1 MNAFGPSAGRSPGIS
16 APPLTSASD
25 RYRVLPASAPG
36 RLDMAEAAVASLA
49 AEQRRLERLGLEWP
63 LARAAREIRYWRFV
77 RALCAIA
84 AEAA

>member
-1 MNAFGPSAGRSPGIS
+1 MNSLTTPLSDTGRPM
-16 APPLTSASD
+16 
-25 RYRVLPASAPG
+25 PASAPS
-36 RLDMAEAAVASLA
+36 RLDTAEAAVASLI

-63 LARAAREIRYWRFV
+63 LARTARQLRYWQFV

>member
-1 MNAFGPSAGRSPGIS
+1 MNVFEPRHGRNTVTS
-16 APPLTSASD
+16 LTPMTPASD
-25 RYRVLPASAPG
+25 AHRAMPASAPA
-36 RLDMAEAAVASLA
+36 RLDLAEAAVVSLR

-63 LARAAREIRYWRFV
+63 LARAARELRYWRFV

>member
-1 MNAFGPSAGRSPGIS
+1 MSAHDFRAAHLQRQPLTPASDTRRGMPSS
-16 APPLTSASD
+16 APA
-25 RYRVLPASAPG
+25 
-36 RLDMAEAAVASLA
+36 RLDAAHAAVASLT

-63 LARAAREIRYWRFV
+63 LARAARELRYWRFV

>member
-1 MNAFGPSAGRSPGIS
+1 MTTFVPVTP
-16 APPLTSASD
+16 ASD
-25 RYRVLPASAPG
+25 TRRAMPASAPS
-36 RLDMAEAAVASLA
+36 RLDAAEAAVASLT

-63 LARAAREIRYWRFV
+63 LARAERQLRYWRFV

>member
-1 MNAFGPSAGRSPGIS
+1 MSAFGPSGRESSRIP
-16 APPLTSASD
+16 ALPMTPASD
-25 RYRVLPASAPG
+25 RCRALPASAPA
-36 RLDMAEAAVASLA
+36 RLDVAEAAVVSLA

-77 RALCAIA
+77 RSLCAIA

>member
-1 MNAFGPSAGRSPGIS
+1 MSGLA
-16 APPLTSASD
+16 PLTPASD
-25 RYRVLPASAPG
+25 TRRTLPASASA
-36 RLDMAEAAVASLA
+36 RLDAAQAAVVSLA

-63 LARAAREIRYWRFV
+63 LARTARALRYWKFV